1 MSPRVLYFSVQSHH
15 EPTRRLRL
23 GLKET
28 PSRVSR
34 PQPTGHCASS
44 GLTKKVRWKASIS
57 INSPVRYPTWYS
69 PHGYGVN
76 VRGIQG
82 AERDGKHKPRL
93 TAVLNEDPHQMNYD
107 GCDEPGK
114 LYGPPQWTWKC
125 VSTVRPSGNHGVPR
139 LGAHSPGTEQRG

>member
-1 MSPRVLYFSVQSHH
+1 MSPRALYFSVQSHH

-82 AERDGKHKPRL
+82 AERDGKHEPRL
-93 TAVLNEDPHQMNYD
+93 T
-107 GCDEPGK
+107 GK

-139 LGAHSPGTEQRG
+139 LSAHSPGTEQRG